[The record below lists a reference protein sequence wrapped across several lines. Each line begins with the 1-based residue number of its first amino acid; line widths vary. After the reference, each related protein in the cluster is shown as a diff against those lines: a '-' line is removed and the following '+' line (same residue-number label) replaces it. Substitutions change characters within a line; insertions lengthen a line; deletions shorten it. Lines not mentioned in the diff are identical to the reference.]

1 MKLEMLPYKNVNL
14 KTNKILEQLTVS
26 SRALAELKGY
36 ANTIPNM
43 HILINAVTI
52 NEAKDSSAIEN
63 IVTTHDDIYK
73 VLTESGFK
81 EENAKEVVDYRNAI
95 WAGYEQIK
103 KDGFINTNTIVKI
116 QGIIEHNNAGIRKL
130 PGTEL
135 KNSLTG
141 ETIYTPPQNE
151 EEIRDY
157 LRNLEKFIN
166 NNEDGIDPLIKVCL
180 IHYQFES
187 IHPFYD
193 GNGRTGR
200 ILNILYL
207 VLNKLIDSPI
217 LYLSKYIN
225 KTKQEYYK
233 LFNEVRNNNNYEEW
247 ILYILKGIE
256 ITSKET
262 ITLIEKIQ
270 DEMKNFKEEFRTK
283 LPKIYSKELLESLF
297 YEVYTKI
304 AYIEKACDVT
314 SEEEKCNEKDNTKTN
329 FNEINFD
336 EAIQYFTQEKSGVL
350 YFGFSSCPWCK
361 EAKPILKKV
370 AKDNGIDIQYVKV
383 RDEEKNRLYTDEQ
396 KAIIEPYIQ
405 DYMSNND
412 EGVLTLYVPLVLV
425 IKNGKI
431 IDGHEGTLES
441 HDATE
446 RKMTNDEKEQL
457 TKIYTKLM
465 SEAK

>member
-73 VLTESGFK
+73 FLTESGFK

-314 SEEEKCNEKDNTKTN
+314 RLTATSYLNQLEE
-329 FNEINFD
+329 I
-336 EAIQYFTQEKSGVL
+336 GL
-350 YFGFSSCPWCK
+350 
-361 EAKPILKKV
+361 
-370 AKDNGIDIQYVKV
+370 
-383 RDEEKNRLYTDEQ
+383 
-396 KAIIEPYIQ
+396 
-405 DYMSNND
+405 
-412 EGVLTLYVPLVLV
+412 
-425 IKNGKI
+425 
-431 IDGHEGTLES
+431 LES
-441 HDATE
+441 
-446 RKMTNDEKEQL
+446 EKIGRE
-457 TKIYTKLM
+457 KIYKNLRLIKLL
-465 SEAK
+465 SDE

>member
-1 MKLEMLPYKNVNL
+1 MSLEMLPYKNIDL
-14 KTNKILEQLTVS
+14 KTKRVLEQLTLS

-73 VLTESGFK
+73 VLTESGYK

-95 WAGYEQIK
+95 WTGFEQIK
-103 KDGFINTNTIVKI
+103 KDGFINTNTIIKI
-116 QGIIEHNNAGIRKL
+116 QGTVEHNNAGIRKL

-135 KNSLTG
+135 KNSITG

-151 EEIRDY
+151 KEIRNY
-157 LRNLEKFIN
+157 LKNLEEFIN
-166 NNEDGIDPLIKVCL
+166 NNEDEIDPLIKVCL

-207 VLNKLIDSPI
+207 VLNHLIDSPI

-225 KTKQEYYK
+225 ETKQEYYK
-233 LFNEVRNNNNYEEW
+233 LFNYVRNNNNFEDW
-247 ILYILKGIE
+247 ILYFLKGVE
-256 ITSKET
+256 ITSKQT
-262 ITLIEKIQ
+262 IKLIENIQ
-270 DEMKNFKEEFRTK
+270 NEMKDYKEEFRNK

-304 AYIEKACDVT
+304 AYIEKACGVT
-314 SEEEKCNEKDNTKTN
+314 
-329 FNEINFD
+329 
-336 EAIQYFTQEKSGVL
+336 
-350 YFGFSSCPWCK
+350 
-361 EAKPILKKV
+361 
-370 AKDNGIDIQYVKV
+370 
-383 RDEEKNRLYTDEQ
+383 RLTATSYLNQ
-396 KAIIEPYIQ
+396 
-405 DYMSNND
+405 
-412 EGVLTLYVPLVLV
+412 
-425 IKNGKI
+425 
-431 IDGHEGTLES
+431 LES
-441 HDATE
+441 IE
-446 RKMTNDEKEQL
+446 LLESEKIGRE
-457 TKIYTKLM
+457 KIYKNIRLIKLL
-465 SEAK
+465 SEK

>member
-141 ETIYTPPQNE
+141 ETIYTPPKNE

-314 SEEEKCNEKDNTKTN
+314 RLTATSYLNQLEE
-329 FNEINFD
+329 I
-336 EAIQYFTQEKSGVL
+336 GL
-350 YFGFSSCPWCK
+350 
-361 EAKPILKKV
+361 
-370 AKDNGIDIQYVKV
+370 
-383 RDEEKNRLYTDEQ
+383 
-396 KAIIEPYIQ
+396 
-405 DYMSNND
+405 
-412 EGVLTLYVPLVLV
+412 
-425 IKNGKI
+425 
-431 IDGHEGTLES
+431 LES
-441 HDATE
+441 
-446 RKMTNDEKEQL
+446 EKIGRE
-457 TKIYTKLM
+457 KIYKNLRLIKLL
-465 SEAK
+465 SDE

>member
-1 MKLEMLPYKNVNL
+1 MKLETLPYKNVDL
-14 KTNKILEQLTVS
+14 KTKKILEQLTIS

-73 VLTESGFK
+73 VLTESGYK
-81 EENAKEVVDYRNAI
+81 EQNAKEVVDYRNAI
-95 WAGYEQIK
+95 WSGFEQIK
-103 KDGFINTNTIVKI
+103 KDGYINTNTIIKI
-116 QGIIEHNNAGIRKL
+116 QGIIEHNNARIRKL

-135 KNSLTG
+135 KNSITG

-151 EEIRDY
+151 QEIRAY
-157 LRNLEKFIN
+157 LKNLEDFIN
-166 NNEDGIDPLIKVCL
+166 DDKDNIDPLIKVCL

-225 KTKQEYYK
+225 ETKQEYYR
-233 LFNEVRNNNNYEEW
+233 LFSEVRNNNNFEDW

-256 ITSKET
+256 ITSIET
-262 ITLIEKIQ
+262 IKLIENIQ
-270 DEMKNFKEEFRTK
+270 NEIKKYKEEFKAK

-304 AYIEKACDVT
+304 SYIEKACNVT
-314 SEEEKCNEKDNTKTN
+314 RLTATSYLNQLEE
-329 FNEINFD
+329 I
-336 EAIQYFTQEKSGVL
+336 
-350 YFGFSSCPWCK
+350 
-361 EAKPILKKV
+361 
-370 AKDNGIDIQYVKV
+370 
-383 RDEEKNRLYTDEQ
+383 RL
-396 KAIIEPYIQ
+396 
-405 DYMSNND
+405 
-412 EGVLTLYVPLVLV
+412 
-425 IKNGKI
+425 
-431 IDGHEGTLES
+431 LES
-441 HDATE
+441 
-446 RKMTNDEKEQL
+446 EKIGRE
-457 TKIYTKLM
+457 KIYKNIRLINLL
-465 SEAK
+465 SDK

>member
-14 KTNKILEQLTVS
+14 KTSKILEQLTLS

-63 IVTTHDDIYK
+63 IVTTYDDIYK
-73 VLTESGFK
+73 VLTESGYK

-95 WAGYEQIK
+95 WLGYEQIK
-103 KDGFINTNTIVKI
+103 KDGYINTNTITKI
-116 QGIIEHNNAGIRKL
+116 QGTIENNNAGIRKL

-135 KNSLTG
+135 KNSITG
-141 ETIYTPPQNE
+141 ETIYTPPQSE
-151 EEIRDY
+151 QEIRRY
-157 LRNLEKFIN
+157 LKNLEDFIN
-166 NNEDGIDPLIKVCL
+166 NNEDGIDPLIKVCI

-207 VLNKLIDSPI
+207 VLNNLIDSPI
-217 LYLSKYIN
+217 LYLSNYIN

-233 LFNEVRNNNNYEEW
+233 LFNEVRNDNNFENW

-270 DEMKNFKEEFRTK
+270 NEMKNYKDEFRSK

-304 AYIEKACDVT
+304 SYIEKACNVT
-314 SEEEKCNEKDNTKTN
+314 RLTASSYLNQLEEIGLLESEKIGRE
-329 FNEINFD
+329 
-336 EAIQYFTQEKSGVL
+336 
-350 YFGFSSCPWCK
+350 
-361 EAKPILKKV
+361 
-370 AKDNGIDIQYVKV
+370 
-383 RDEEKNRLYTDEQ
+383 RLYKNTR
-396 KAIIEPYIQ
+396 
-405 DYMSNND
+405 
-412 EGVLTLYVPLVLV
+412 L
-425 IKNGKI
+425 IK
-431 IDGHEGTLES
+431 L
-441 HDATE
+441 
-446 RKMTNDEKEQL
+446 L
-457 TKIYTKLM
+457 
-465 SEAK
+465 SEN

>member
-1 MKLEMLPYKNVNL
+1 MNLEMLPYKNVDL
-14 KTNKILEQLTVS
+14 KTKKILEQLTIS

-73 VLTESGFK
+73 VLIQSGYK
-81 EENAKEVVDYRNAI
+81 EGNAKEVVDYRNAI
-95 WAGYEQIK
+95 WLGFEQIK

-116 QGIIEHNNAGIRKL
+116 QQVIEHNNAGIRKL

-135 KNSLTG
+135 KNSITG

-151 EEIRDY
+151 KDIRNY
-157 LRNLEKFIN
+157 LKNLEDFIN
-166 NNEDGIDPLIKVCL
+166 NKEDNIDPLIKVCL
-180 IHYQFES
+180 LHYQFES

-207 VLNKLIDSPI
+207 VLNNLLDSPI

-233 LFNEVRNNNNYEEW
+233 LFNDVRENKNFESW

-256 ITSKET
+256 ITSKDT
-262 ITLIEKIQ
+262 INLIQKVQVEMQ
-270 DEMKNFKEEFRTK
+270 DYKNEFMEK

-304 AYIEKACDVT
+304 PYIEKSCSVT
-314 SEEEKCNEKDNTKTN
+314 RLT
-329 FNEINFD
+329 
-336 EAIQYFTQEKSGVL
+336 A
-350 YFGFSSCPWCK
+350 SSYLNQL
-361 EAKPILKKV
+361 ENVGL
-370 AKDNGIDIQYVKV
+370 
-383 RDEEKNRLYTDEQ
+383 
-396 KAIIEPYIQ
+396 
-405 DYMSNND
+405 
-412 EGVLTLYVPLVLV
+412 
-425 IKNGKI
+425 
-431 IDGHEGTLES
+431 LES
-441 HDATE
+441 
-446 RKMTNDEKEQL
+446 EKIGRE
-457 TKIYTKLM
+457 KIYKNTRLIKLL
-465 SEAK
+465 SEN

>member
-1 MKLEMLPYKNVNL
+1 MKLEMLPYKNINL
-14 KTNKILEQLTVS
+14 KTNKILEQLTLS
-26 SRALAELKGY
+26 SRALAELKGD
-36 ANTIPNM
+36 ANTISNM

-95 WAGYEQIK
+95 WLGYEQIK
-103 KDGFINTNTIVKI
+103 KDNFINTNTIVKI
-116 QGIIEHNNAGIRKL
+116 QGTIEHNNAGIRKL

-135 KNSLTG
+135 KNSITG
-141 ETIYTPPQNE
+141 ETIYMPPQNE
-151 EEIRDY
+151 QEIRKY
-157 LRNLEKFIN
+157 LKNLEDFIN
-166 NNEDGIDPLIKVCL
+166 IEDGIDPLIKVCL

-233 LFNEVRNNNNYEEW
+233 LFNEVRDNNNFEDW
-247 ILYILKGIE
+247 ILYILRGIE

-262 ITLIEKIQ
+262 IGLIEKIQ
-270 DEMKNFKEEFRTK
+270 TEMKNYKEEFRTK

-304 AYIEKACDVT
+304 SYIQKICDVT
-314 SEEEKCNEKDNTKTN
+314 RITATSYLNQLEE
-329 FNEINFD
+329 I
-336 EAIQYFTQEKSGVL
+336 GL
-350 YFGFSSCPWCK
+350 
-361 EAKPILKKV
+361 
-370 AKDNGIDIQYVKV
+370 
-383 RDEEKNRLYTDEQ
+383 
-396 KAIIEPYIQ
+396 
-405 DYMSNND
+405 
-412 EGVLTLYVPLVLV
+412 
-425 IKNGKI
+425 
-431 IDGHEGTLES
+431 LES
-441 HDATE
+441 
-446 RKMTNDEKEQL
+446 EKIGREKVYKNIRL
-457 TKIYTKLM
+457 IKLL
-465 SEAK
+465 SEN

>member
-1 MKLEMLPYKNVNL
+1 MKVEMLPYKNINL
-14 KTNKILEQLTVS
+14 KTNKILEQLTLS

-36 ANTIPNM
+36 SNTIPNM

-73 VLTESGFK
+73 VLTESGYK

-95 WAGYEQIK
+95 WLGYEQIK
-103 KDGFINTNTIVKI
+103 KDGYINTNTIVKI
-116 QGIIEHNNAGIRKL
+116 QGTIEHNNAGIRKL

-141 ETIYTPPQNE
+141 ETIYTPPQSE
-151 EEIRDY
+151 QEIRAY
-157 LRNLEKFIN
+157 LKNLEVFIN
-166 NNEDGIDPLIKVCL
+166 NNEDGIDPLIKVSL

-207 VLNKLIDSPI
+207 VLNNLIDSPI

-225 KTKQEYYK
+225 KTKQDYYK
-233 LFNEVRNNNNYEEW
+233 LFNEVRNNNNFENW

-270 DEMKNFKEEFRTK
+270 NEMKNYKEEFRSK

-304 AYIEKACDVT
+304 SYIEEACNVT
-314 SEEEKCNEKDNTKTN
+314 RITATSYLNQLEEV
-329 FNEINFD
+329 
-336 EAIQYFTQEKSGVL
+336 GL
-350 YFGFSSCPWCK
+350 
-361 EAKPILKKV
+361 
-370 AKDNGIDIQYVKV
+370 
-383 RDEEKNRLYTDEQ
+383 
-396 KAIIEPYIQ
+396 
-405 DYMSNND
+405 
-412 EGVLTLYVPLVLV
+412 
-425 IKNGKI
+425 
-431 IDGHEGTLES
+431 LES
-441 HDATE
+441 
-446 RKMTNDEKEQL
+446 EKVGRE
-457 TKIYTKLM
+457 KLYKNTRLIKLL
-465 SEAK
+465 SEN

>member
-14 KTNKILEQLTVS
+14 KTNKILEQLTLS

-36 ANTIPNM
+36 SNTIPNM

-73 VLTESGFK
+73 VLTESGYK

-95 WAGYEQIK
+95 WLGYEQIK
-103 KDGFINTNTIVKI
+103 KDGYINTNTIIKI
-116 QGIIEHNNAGIRKL
+116 QGAIEHNNAGIRKL

-135 KNSLTG
+135 KNSITG
-141 ETIYTPPQNE
+141 ETIYTPPQSE
-151 EEIRDY
+151 QEIRTY
-157 LRNLEKFIN
+157 LKNLEDFIN
-166 NNEDGIDPLIKVCL
+166 NNEDGIDPLTKVCL

-207 VLNKLIDSPI
+207 VLHNLIDSPI

-233 LFNEVRNNNNYEEW
+233 LFNEVRNNNNFEEW

-262 ITLIEKIQ
+262 ILLIKKIQ
-270 DEMKNFKEEFRTK
+270 NEMINYKEEFRSK

-304 AYIEKACDVT
+304 AYIEKACNVT
-314 SEEEKCNEKDNTKTN
+314 RITATSYLNQLEE
-329 FNEINFD
+329 I
-336 EAIQYFTQEKSGVL
+336 GL
-350 YFGFSSCPWCK
+350 
-361 EAKPILKKV
+361 
-370 AKDNGIDIQYVKV
+370 
-383 RDEEKNRLYTDEQ
+383 
-396 KAIIEPYIQ
+396 
-405 DYMSNND
+405 
-412 EGVLTLYVPLVLV
+412 
-425 IKNGKI
+425 
-431 IDGHEGTLES
+431 LES
-441 HDATE
+441 
-446 RKMTNDEKEQL
+446 EKIGRE
-457 TKIYTKLM
+457 KLYKNTRLIKLL
-465 SEAK
+465 SEN

>member
-73 VLTESGFK
+73 VLTESGYK

-116 QGIIEHNNAGIRKL
+116 QGMIEHNNAGIRKL

-141 ETIYTPPQNE
+141 ETIYIPPQNE

-157 LRNLEKFIN
+157 LRNLEEFIN
-166 NNEDGIDPLIKVCL
+166 NNEDEIDPLIKVCL

-304 AYIEKACDVT
+304 AYIEKACGVT
-314 SEEEKCNEKDNTKTN
+314 RLTATSYLNQLEE
-329 FNEINFD
+329 I
-336 EAIQYFTQEKSGVL
+336 GL
-350 YFGFSSCPWCK
+350 
-361 EAKPILKKV
+361 
-370 AKDNGIDIQYVKV
+370 
-383 RDEEKNRLYTDEQ
+383 
-396 KAIIEPYIQ
+396 
-405 DYMSNND
+405 
-412 EGVLTLYVPLVLV
+412 
-425 IKNGKI
+425 
-431 IDGHEGTLES
+431 LES
-441 HDATE
+441 
-446 RKMTNDEKEQL
+446 EKICRE
-457 TKIYTKLM
+457 KIYKNLRLIKLL
-465 SEAK
+465 SDE

>member
-73 VLTESGFK
+73 FLTESGFK

-95 WAGYEQIK
+95 WTGYEQVK
-103 KDGFINTNTIVKI
+103 KDGYINTNTIVKM

-141 ETIYTPPQNE
+141 ETIYTPPQDE

-157 LRNLEKFIN
+157 LRNLEEFIN

-207 VLNKLIDSPI
+207 VLNNLIDSPI

-233 LFNEVRNNNNYEEW
+233 LFNEVRNNNNFEDW

-270 DEMKNFKEEFRTK
+270 NEMKNYKEEFRSK

-304 AYIEKACDVT
+304 AYIEKACGVT
-314 SEEEKCNEKDNTKTN
+314 RLTATSYLNQLEE
-329 FNEINFD
+329 I
-336 EAIQYFTQEKSGVL
+336 GL
-350 YFGFSSCPWCK
+350 
-361 EAKPILKKV
+361 
-370 AKDNGIDIQYVKV
+370 
-383 RDEEKNRLYTDEQ
+383 
-396 KAIIEPYIQ
+396 
-405 DYMSNND
+405 
-412 EGVLTLYVPLVLV
+412 
-425 IKNGKI
+425 
-431 IDGHEGTLES
+431 LES
-441 HDATE
+441 
-446 RKMTNDEKEQL
+446 EKIGRE
-457 TKIYTKLM
+457 KIYKNLRLIKLL
-465 SEAK
+465 SDE

>member
-1 MKLEMLPYKNVNL
+1 MKLEMLPYKNIDL
-14 KTNKILEQLTVS
+14 KTKKILEQLTLS

-73 VLTESGFK
+73 VLTESGYK

-95 WAGYEQIK
+95 WTGFEQIK
-103 KDGFINTNTIVKI
+103 KDRFINTNTIVKI

-135 KNSLTG
+135 KNSITG
-141 ETIYTPPQNE
+141 ETIYIPPQNE
-151 EEIRDY
+151 KEIRDY
-157 LRNLEKFIN
+157 LKNLEDFIN
-166 NNEDGIDPLIKVCL
+166 NNSDDIDPLIKVCL

-207 VLNKLIDSPI
+207 VLNSLIDSPI

-225 KTKQEYYK
+225 ETKQEYYR
-233 LFNEVRNNNNYEEW
+233 LFKDVRENNNFEDW
-247 ILYILKGIE
+247 ILYILKGVE
-256 ITSKET
+256 ITSKQT
-262 ITLIEKIQ
+262 IELIERIQ
-270 DEMKNFKEEFRTK
+270 NEMKNYKEEFRNK

-304 AYIEKACDVT
+304 SYVQNACSVT
-314 SEEEKCNEKDNTKTN
+314 
-329 FNEINFD
+329 
-336 EAIQYFTQEKSGVL
+336 
-350 YFGFSSCPWCK
+350 
-361 EAKPILKKV
+361 
-370 AKDNGIDIQYVKV
+370 
-383 RDEEKNRLYTDEQ
+383 RLTATSYLNQLEQ
-396 KAIIEPYIQ
+396 I
-405 DYMSNND
+405 
-412 EGVLTLYVPLVLV
+412 GL
-425 IKNGKI
+425 
-431 IDGHEGTLES
+431 LES
-441 HDATE
+441 
-446 RKMTNDEKEQL
+446 EKIGRE
-457 TKIYTKLM
+457 KIYKNVRLIKLL
-465 SEAK
+465 AN

>member
-73 VLTESGFK
+73 VLTESGYK

-304 AYIEKACDVT
+304 AYIEKACGVT
-314 SEEEKCNEKDNTKTN
+314 RLTATSYLNQLEE
-329 FNEINFD
+329 I
-336 EAIQYFTQEKSGVL
+336 GL
-350 YFGFSSCPWCK
+350 
-361 EAKPILKKV
+361 
-370 AKDNGIDIQYVKV
+370 
-383 RDEEKNRLYTDEQ
+383 
-396 KAIIEPYIQ
+396 
-405 DYMSNND
+405 
-412 EGVLTLYVPLVLV
+412 
-425 IKNGKI
+425 
-431 IDGHEGTLES
+431 LES
-441 HDATE
+441 
-446 RKMTNDEKEQL
+446 EKIGRE
-457 TKIYTKLM
+457 KIYKNLRLIKLL
-465 SEAK
+465 SDE

>member
-1 MKLEMLPYKNVNL
+1 MKLELLPYKNVNL
-14 KTNKILEQLTVS
+14 KTNKILEQLTLS

-36 ANTIPNM
+36 SNTIPNM

-73 VLTESGFK
+73 VLTESGYK
-81 EENAKEVVDYRNAI
+81 AESAKEVVDYRNAI
-95 WAGYEQIK
+95 WLGYEQIK
-103 KDGFINTNTIVKI
+103 KDGYINTNTIVKI

-151 EEIRDY
+151 QEIKKY
-157 LRNLEKFIN
+157 LKNLEDFIN
-166 NNEDGIDPLIKVCL
+166 NNEDNIDPLIKVCL

-207 VLNKLIDSPI
+207 VLNNLIDSPI

-233 LFNEVRNNNNYEEW
+233 LFNEVRNNNNFEDW

-270 DEMKNFKEEFRTK
+270 NEMKTYKEEFRNK

-304 AYIEKACDVT
+304 SYIERACNVT
-314 SEEEKCNEKDNTKTN
+314 RLTASSYLNQLEEIGLLESE
-329 FNEINFD
+329 
-336 EAIQYFTQEKSGVL
+336 
-350 YFGFSSCPWCK
+350 
-361 EAKPILKKV
+361 KV
-370 AKDNGIDIQYVKV
+370 G
-383 RDEEKNRLYTDEQ
+383 RERLYKNTR
-396 KAIIEPYIQ
+396 
-405 DYMSNND
+405 
-412 EGVLTLYVPLVLV
+412 L
-425 IKNGKI
+425 IK
-431 IDGHEGTLES
+431 L
-441 HDATE
+441 
-446 RKMTNDEKEQL
+446 L
-457 TKIYTKLM
+457 
-465 SEAK
+465 SEN

>member
-14 KTNKILEQLTVS
+14 KTNKILEQLTLS

-73 VLTESGFK
+73 VLTESGYK

-95 WAGYEQIK
+95 WLGYEQIK
-103 KDGFINTNTIVKI
+103 KDGYINTNTIVKI
-116 QGIIEHNNAGIRKL
+116 QGTIEHNNAGIRKL

-135 KNSLTG
+135 KNSITG
-141 ETIYTPPQNE
+141 ETIYTPPQSE
-151 EEIRDY
+151 QEIIAY
-157 LRNLEKFIN
+157 LINLENFIN

-180 IHYQFES
+180 VHYQFES

-207 VLNKLIDSPI
+207 VLNNLIDSPI

-233 LFNEVRNNNNYEEW
+233 LFNEVRNNNNFEDW

-270 DEMKNFKEEFRTK
+270 NEMKNYKEEFRSK

-304 AYIEKACDVT
+304 SYIEKACNVT
-314 SEEEKCNEKDNTKTN
+314 RLTASSYLNQLEEVGLLESEKIGRE
-329 FNEINFD
+329 
-336 EAIQYFTQEKSGVL
+336 
-350 YFGFSSCPWCK
+350 
-361 EAKPILKKV
+361 
-370 AKDNGIDIQYVKV
+370 
-383 RDEEKNRLYTDEQ
+383 RLYKNTR
-396 KAIIEPYIQ
+396 
-405 DYMSNND
+405 
-412 EGVLTLYVPLVLV
+412 L
-425 IKNGKI
+425 IK
-431 IDGHEGTLES
+431 L
-441 HDATE
+441 
-446 RKMTNDEKEQL
+446 L
-457 TKIYTKLM
+457 
-465 SEAK
+465 SEN

>member
-1 MKLEMLPYKNVNL
+1 MNLEMLPYKNINL
-14 KTNKILEQLTVS
+14 KTEKILEQLTIS

-73 VLTESGFK
+73 VLTESGYK

-95 WAGYEQIK
+95 WSGYEQIK
-103 KDGFINTNTIVKI
+103 KDGFISTNTIVKI

-151 EEIRDY
+151 KDIREY
-157 LRNLEKFIN
+157 LKNLENFIN
-166 NNEDGIDPLIKVCL
+166 SNDNIDPLIKMCL

-207 VLNKLIDSPI
+207 VLNNLIDSPI

-225 KTKQEYYK
+225 ETKQEYYK
-233 LFNEVRNNNNYEEW
+233 LFKEVREKNNYEGW
-247 ILYILKGIE
+247 ILYILKGVE

-262 ITLIEKIQ
+262 IKLIEKVQ
-270 DEMKNFKEEFRTK
+270 NEMRTYKEEFISK
-283 LPKIYSKELLESLF
+283 LPKIYSKKLLESLF

-304 AYIEKACDVT
+304 SYVEKACSVT
-314 SEEEKCNEKDNTKTN
+314 RITATSYLNKLEEV
-329 FNEINFD
+329 
-336 EAIQYFTQEKSGVL
+336 GL
-350 YFGFSSCPWCK
+350 
-361 EAKPILKKV
+361 
-370 AKDNGIDIQYVKV
+370 
-383 RDEEKNRLYTDEQ
+383 
-396 KAIIEPYIQ
+396 
-405 DYMSNND
+405 
-412 EGVLTLYVPLVLV
+412 
-425 IKNGKI
+425 
-431 IDGHEGTLES
+431 LES
-441 HDATE
+441 
-446 RKMTNDEKEQL
+446 EKIGRE
-457 TKIYTKLM
+457 KIYKNTRLIKLL
-465 SEAK
+465 SEN

>member
-1 MKLEMLPYKNVNL
+1 MNLEMLPYKNANL
-14 KTNKILEQLTVS
+14 KTNKILEQLTLS

-73 VLTESGFK
+73 VLTESGYK

-95 WAGYEQIK
+95 WLGYEQIK
-103 KDGFINTNTIVKI
+103 KDVYINTNTIIKI
-116 QGIIEHNNAGIRKL
+116 QGTIEHNNAGIRKL

-135 KNSLTG
+135 KNSITG
-141 ETIYTPPQNE
+141 ETIYTPPQSE
-151 EEIRDY
+151 QEIRDY
-157 LRNLEKFIN
+157 LKNLEDFIN

-207 VLNKLIDSPI
+207 VLNNLIDSPI

-233 LFNEVRNNNNYEEW
+233 LFNEVRNTNNFEDW

-270 DEMKNFKEEFRTK
+270 NEMKNYKEEFRNK

-304 AYIEKACDVT
+304 SYIEKACNVT
-314 SEEEKCNEKDNTKTN
+314 RLTASSYLNQLEEIGLLESE
-329 FNEINFD
+329 
-336 EAIQYFTQEKSGVL
+336 
-350 YFGFSSCPWCK
+350 
-361 EAKPILKKV
+361 KV
-370 AKDNGIDIQYVKV
+370 G
-383 RDEEKNRLYTDEQ
+383 RERLY
-396 KAIIEPYIQ
+396 K
-405 DYMSNND
+405 N
-412 EGVLTLYVPLVLV
+412 VRL
-425 IKNGKI
+425 IKLLSDN
-431 IDGHEGTLES
+431 
-441 HDATE
+441 
-446 RKMTNDEKEQL
+446 
-457 TKIYTKLM
+457 
-465 SEAK
+465 

>member
-73 VLTESGFK
+73 FLTESGFK

-95 WAGYEQIK
+95 WTGYEQVK
-103 KDGFINTNTIVKI
+103 KDGYINTNTIVKM

-141 ETIYTPPQNE
+141 ETIYTPPQDE

-157 LRNLEKFIN
+157 LRNLEEFIN

-207 VLNKLIDSPI
+207 VLNNLIDSPI

-233 LFNEVRNNNNYEEW
+233 LFNEVRNNNNFEDW

-270 DEMKNFKEEFRTK
+270 NEMKNYKEEFRSK

-304 AYIEKACDVT
+304 AYIEKACGVT
-314 SEEEKCNEKDNTKTN
+314 RLTATSYLNQLEK
-329 FNEINFD
+329 I
-336 EAIQYFTQEKSGVL
+336 GL
-350 YFGFSSCPWCK
+350 
-361 EAKPILKKV
+361 
-370 AKDNGIDIQYVKV
+370 
-383 RDEEKNRLYTDEQ
+383 
-396 KAIIEPYIQ
+396 
-405 DYMSNND
+405 
-412 EGVLTLYVPLVLV
+412 
-425 IKNGKI
+425 
-431 IDGHEGTLES
+431 LES
-441 HDATE
+441 
-446 RKMTNDEKEQL
+446 EKIGRE
-457 TKIYTKLM
+457 KIYKNLRLIKLL
-465 SEAK
+465 SDE

>member
-95 WAGYEQIK
+95 WTGYEQVK
-103 KDGFINTNTIVKI
+103 KDGYINTNTIVKI

-233 LFNEVRNNNNYEEW
+233 LFNEVRNNNNFEDW
-247 ILYILKGIE
+247 ILYILKGVE

-304 AYIEKACDVT
+304 AYIEKACGVT
-314 SEEEKCNEKDNTKTN
+314 
-329 FNEINFD
+329 
-336 EAIQYFTQEKSGVL
+336 
-350 YFGFSSCPWCK
+350 
-361 EAKPILKKV
+361 
-370 AKDNGIDIQYVKV
+370 
-383 RDEEKNRLYTDEQ
+383 RLT
-396 KAIIEPYIQ
+396 
-405 DYMSNND
+405 
-412 EGVLTLYVPLVLV
+412 
-425 IKNGKI
+425 
-431 IDGHEGTLES
+431 
-441 HDATE
+441 ATSYL
-446 RKMTNDEKEQL
+446 NQL
-457 TKIYTKLM
+457 
-465 SEAK
+465 

>member
-157 LRNLEKFIN
+157 LKNLEKFIN

-314 SEEEKCNEKDNTKTN
+314 RLTATSYLNQLEE
-329 FNEINFD
+329 I
-336 EAIQYFTQEKSGVL
+336 GL
-350 YFGFSSCPWCK
+350 
-361 EAKPILKKV
+361 
-370 AKDNGIDIQYVKV
+370 
-383 RDEEKNRLYTDEQ
+383 
-396 KAIIEPYIQ
+396 
-405 DYMSNND
+405 
-412 EGVLTLYVPLVLV
+412 
-425 IKNGKI
+425 
-431 IDGHEGTLES
+431 LES
-441 HDATE
+441 
-446 RKMTNDEKEQL
+446 EKIGRE
-457 TKIYTKLM
+457 KIYKNLRLIKLL
-465 SEAK
+465 SDE

>member
-1 MKLEMLPYKNVNL
+1 MEV
-14 KTNKILEQLTVS
+14 
-26 SRALAELKGY
+26 
-36 ANTIPNM
+36 
-43 HILINAVTI
+43 
-52 NEAKDSSAIEN
+52 KDSSAIEN

-314 SEEEKCNEKDNTKTN
+314 RLTATSYLNQLEE
-329 FNEINFD
+329 I
-336 EAIQYFTQEKSGVL
+336 GL
-350 YFGFSSCPWCK
+350 
-361 EAKPILKKV
+361 
-370 AKDNGIDIQYVKV
+370 
-383 RDEEKNRLYTDEQ
+383 
-396 KAIIEPYIQ
+396 
-405 DYMSNND
+405 
-412 EGVLTLYVPLVLV
+412 
-425 IKNGKI
+425 
-431 IDGHEGTLES
+431 LES
-441 HDATE
+441 
-446 RKMTNDEKEQL
+446 EKIGRE
-457 TKIYTKLM
+457 KIYKNLRLIKLL
-465 SEAK
+465 SDE

>member
-1 MKLEMLPYKNVNL
+1 MNLETLPYKNINL
-14 KTNKILEQLTVS
+14 KTSKILEQLTLS

-73 VLTESGFK
+73 VLTESGYK

-95 WAGYEQIK
+95 WLGYEEIK
-103 KDGFINTNTIVKI
+103 KDGYINTNTIIKV
-116 QGIIEHNNAGIRKL
+116 QGTIEHNNAGIRKL

-135 KNSLTG
+135 KNSITG

-151 EEIRDY
+151 EEIRKY
-157 LRNLEKFIN
+157 LKNLEDFIN
-166 NNEDGIDPLIKVCL
+166 DNENNIDPLIKVCL

-233 LFNEVRNNNNYEEW
+233 LFNEVRDNNNFEDW

-262 ITLIEKIQ
+262 IKLIEKIQ
-270 DEMKNFKEEFRTK
+270 TEMKDYKEEFRSK

-304 AYIEKACDVT
+304 SYIEKACDVT
-314 SEEEKCNEKDNTKTN
+314 RITATSYLNQLEE
-329 FNEINFD
+329 I
-336 EAIQYFTQEKSGVL
+336 GL
-350 YFGFSSCPWCK
+350 
-361 EAKPILKKV
+361 
-370 AKDNGIDIQYVKV
+370 
-383 RDEEKNRLYTDEQ
+383 
-396 KAIIEPYIQ
+396 
-405 DYMSNND
+405 
-412 EGVLTLYVPLVLV
+412 
-425 IKNGKI
+425 
-431 IDGHEGTLES
+431 LES
-441 HDATE
+441 
-446 RKMTNDEKEQL
+446 EKVGRE
-457 TKIYTKLM
+457 KLYKNTRLIKLL
-465 SEAK
+465 SEN

>member
-14 KTNKILEQLTVS
+14 KTNKILEQLTLS

-36 ANTIPNM
+36 SNTIPNM

-73 VLTESGFK
+73 VLTESGYK

-95 WAGYEQIK
+95 WLGYEQIK
-103 KDGFINTNTIVKI
+103 KDGYINTNTIIKI
-116 QGIIEHNNAGIRKL
+116 QGTIEHNNAGIRKL

-135 KNSLTG
+135 KNSITG
-141 ETIYTPPQNE
+141 ETIYTPPQSE
-151 EEIRDY
+151 QEIRTY
-157 LRNLEKFIN
+157 LKNLEDFIN

-233 LFNEVRNNNNYEEW
+233 LFNEVRNNNNFEGW

-270 DEMKNFKEEFRTK
+270 NEMKNYKEEFRSK

-304 AYIEKACDVT
+304 AYIEKACNVT
-314 SEEEKCNEKDNTKTN
+314 RITATSYLNQLEEIGLLESE
-329 FNEINFD
+329 
-336 EAIQYFTQEKSGVL
+336 
-350 YFGFSSCPWCK
+350 
-361 EAKPILKKV
+361 KV
-370 AKDNGIDIQYVKV
+370 G
-383 RDEEKNRLYTDEQ
+383 RERLYKNTR
-396 KAIIEPYIQ
+396 
-405 DYMSNND
+405 
-412 EGVLTLYVPLVLV
+412 L
-425 IKNGKI
+425 IK
-431 IDGHEGTLES
+431 L
-441 HDATE
+441 
-446 RKMTNDEKEQL
+446 L
-457 TKIYTKLM
+457 
-465 SEAK
+465 SEN

>member
-73 VLTESGFK
+73 FLTESGFK

-95 WAGYEQIK
+95 WTGYEQVK
-103 KDGFINTNTIVKI
+103 KDGYINTNTIVKM

-141 ETIYTPPQNE
+141 ETIYTPPQDE

-157 LRNLEKFIN
+157 LRNLEEFIN

-207 VLNKLIDSPI
+207 VLNNLIDSPI

-270 DEMKNFKEEFRTK
+270 NEMKNYKEEFRSK

-304 AYIEKACDVT
+304 AYIEKACGVT
-314 SEEEKCNEKDNTKTN
+314 RLTATSYLNQLEK
-329 FNEINFD
+329 I
-336 EAIQYFTQEKSGVL
+336 GL
-350 YFGFSSCPWCK
+350 
-361 EAKPILKKV
+361 
-370 AKDNGIDIQYVKV
+370 
-383 RDEEKNRLYTDEQ
+383 
-396 KAIIEPYIQ
+396 
-405 DYMSNND
+405 
-412 EGVLTLYVPLVLV
+412 
-425 IKNGKI
+425 
-431 IDGHEGTLES
+431 LES
-441 HDATE
+441 
-446 RKMTNDEKEQL
+446 EKIGRE
-457 TKIYTKLM
+457 KIYKNLRLIKLL
-465 SEAK
+465 SDE